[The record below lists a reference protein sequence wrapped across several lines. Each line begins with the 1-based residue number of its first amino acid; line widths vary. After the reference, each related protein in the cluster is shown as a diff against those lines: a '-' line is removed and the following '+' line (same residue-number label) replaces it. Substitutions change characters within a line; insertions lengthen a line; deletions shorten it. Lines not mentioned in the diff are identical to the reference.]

1 MANTDQLGTLLLG
14 VTVWNQWREQEAE
27 VQPDLSDIAIP
38 EADLTMANLSGAN
51 LRGAD
56 LHGADLS
63 GACLSGA
70 DLGESNLR
78 GATLHGADLTWAYL
92 NGADLRGA
100 DLEEAQL
107 GEANL
112 GEADLAHADLRGAD
126 LHSADL
132 RGADLSG
139 ALIAGTTFDEA
150 VLAGTIFGNV
160 DLSAARG
167 LATVTHAAAST
178 IGVDTI
184 LRSNGDIPEGFLRG
198 AGVPESFIGF
208 INSRTNQSEQN
219 YSYFISHSVKDQRF
233 CDRLN
238 RDLQAQGLRTWYF
251 PEDAKRGQKIFAEIV
266 TRVKMFDRVIVV
278 CSKHS
283 LENPTVLNEIG
294 DSLRHER
301 EEHARALFPIRLDNY
316 MLREWEH
323 PQKATVI
330 GKVVADF
337 RGWNRVTNKYE
348 EAFKTLL
355 AAVGSRLS

>member
-27 VQPDLSDIAIP
+27 VQPDLSDIAVP
-38 EADLTMANLSGAN
+38 EADLTMANLTGTN

-56 LHGADLS
+56 LHGADLT
-63 GACLSGA
+63 GASLSGS

-100 DLEEAQL
+100 DLEEANL

-112 GEADLAHADLRGAD
+112 GEANLARADLRGAD
-126 LHSADL
+126 LHGADL

-139 ALIAGTTFDEA
+139 ALIAGASFDET
-150 VLAGTIFGNV
+150 VLAETKFGNV
-160 DLSAARG
+160 DLSSARG
-167 LATVTHAAAST
+167 LANVTHAAAST

-184 LRSNGDIPEGFLRG
+184 LRSNGEIPEAFLRG

-208 INSRTNQSEQN
+208 INSRTNQAVQN
-219 YSYFISHSVKDQRF
+219 FSYFICHHPKDKRF

-238 RDLQAQGLRTWYF
+238 ADLQEQGLRTWYF
-251 PEDAKRGQKIFAEIV
+251 PEDAKRGQKIFAEII

-283 LENPTVLNEIG
+283 LESKTILNEIAEA
-294 DSLRHER
+294 LKREK
-301 EEHARALFPIRLDNY
+301 EEHMRSLFPLRMDNY

-323 PQKATVI
+323 PIKSTVI
-330 GKVVADF
+330 AKVVADF
-337 RGWNRVTNKYE
+337 RGWNRITDKYE

-355 AAVGSRLS
+355 ASVGSRLS